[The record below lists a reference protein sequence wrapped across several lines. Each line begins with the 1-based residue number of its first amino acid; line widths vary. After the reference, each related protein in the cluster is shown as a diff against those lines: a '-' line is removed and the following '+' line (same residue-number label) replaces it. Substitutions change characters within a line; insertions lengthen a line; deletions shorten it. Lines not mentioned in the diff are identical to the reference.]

1 MQNYRILVTEDSK
14 TTSDLIRLY
23 LTNKNYIVD
32 TAYNSNEALDLI
44 SQNEYDLIILDIL
57 LPDFNGYEL
66 CEKIRKSIFSPIIII
81 SSIGDQESILKA
93 LSLGADDYITKPFN
107 VKEIEA
113 RIAANIRR
121 NVIYKSSR
129 KESSNKPIGIKEMVL
144 DNKKHSLSYNGNSVQ
159 LTITEYNLLLNLYKG
174 NGIPKDYETLYEETW
189 GVKYL
194 DDIKSLKVHISN
206 LRKKIKA
213 LGYPTE
219 IIENI
224 RGRGYI
230 LNLD

>member
-1 MQNYRILVTEDSK
+1 MQKYRILVTEDSK
-14 TTSDLIRLY
+14 TTSDLIRLH
-23 LTNKNYIVD
+23 LTNKNYVVD
-32 TAYNSNEALDLI
+32 AAYNSSEALELI
-44 SQNEYDLIILDIL
+44 KEYEYDLIILDIL

-66 CEKIRKSIFSPIIII
+66 CEKIRQSIYCPIIIV

-93 LSLGADDYITKPFN
+93 LSIGADDYITKPFN

-121 NVIYKSSR
+121 NVIYKSSH
-129 KESSNKPIGIKEMVL
+129 KDNSGKPISIRDMIL
-144 DNKKHSLSYNGNSVQ
+144 DNKKHSLSYKDKTVQ
-159 LTITEYNLLLNLYKG
+159 LTITEYNLLMNLYRGKG
-174 NGIPKDYETLYEETW
+174 VPKNYETLYEETW

-219 IIENI
+219 VIENI